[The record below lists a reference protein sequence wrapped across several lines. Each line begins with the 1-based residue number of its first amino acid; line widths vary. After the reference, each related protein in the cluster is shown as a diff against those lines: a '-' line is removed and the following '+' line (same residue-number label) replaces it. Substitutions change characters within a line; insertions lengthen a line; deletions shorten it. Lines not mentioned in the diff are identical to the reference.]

1 MALFSPPVPQPI
13 RILVVEDDQVHREVV
28 AEILTGEGYLVEV
41 AASGEAGL
49 AAARAAPPDVLV
61 LDLLLPGMDG
71 ASVLQELRQD
81 QRLAGM
87 LVVVTTGVR
96 ASHVR
101 RLLKPDAILFK
112 PFGMGELVGT
122 VAQLTRRPAAT

>member
-1 MALFSPPVPQPI
+1 V
-13 RILVVEDDQVHREVV
+13 LVVDDDEVHREVV
-28 AEILTGEGYLVEV
+28 AEILASEGYAVEM

-49 AAARAAPPDVLV
+49 AAARATPPDVLV

-71 ASVLQELRQD
+71 AAVLQELRRD
-81 QRLAGM
+81 RLLRGVR
-87 LVVVTTGVR
+87 VVVTTGVR

-112 PFGMGELVGT
+112 PFGMGELLGAVAGLTQPPT
-122 VAQLTRRPAAT
+122 VP